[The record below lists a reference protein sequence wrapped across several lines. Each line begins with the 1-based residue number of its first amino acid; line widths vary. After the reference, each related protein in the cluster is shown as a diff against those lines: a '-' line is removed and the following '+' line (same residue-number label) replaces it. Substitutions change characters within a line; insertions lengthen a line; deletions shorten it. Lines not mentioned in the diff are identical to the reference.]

1 MTNIED
7 DLRTGSIHERRRDMD
22 DGVDTW
28 DVFSASDY
36 RNRTSHKP
44 FTACERSEVARS
56 SITVAV
62 NLSPYDL

>member
-1 MTNIED
+1 
-7 DLRTGSIHERRRDMD
+7 MD

-36 RNRTSHKP
+36 RNRTSHEP